1 MSDKNTATRIVDLLS
16 GISRWV
22 AGVALVLMTL
32 VISWQVYAR
41 YILNDS
47 PSWSE
52 GTALL
57 LMGWFI
63 LIGAAAGVRHGDH
76 LGFTVGLM
84 MAPPRLRVA
93 MRTVTYLLMCIFG
106 LLMAL
111 NGFELVRG
119 TWAGNIPGMILPQGV
134 DYIPL
139 VVGGILIA
147 VFSAERLVQ
156 VYTRTEEN

>member
-1 MSDKNTATRIVDLLS
+1 MIEKKSATRVLDLLS
-16 GISRWV
+16 WLSRWV
-22 AGVALVLMTL
+22 AGVSLALMSL

-41 YILNDS
+41 YDS

-63 LIGAAAGVRHGDH
+63 LIGAAAGVRRGDH
-76 LGFTVGLM
+76 LGFTVGLL
-84 MAPPRLRVA
+84 MAPPRVRMV
-93 MRTVTYLLMCIFG
+93 MRTVTYLLMVLFG
-106 LLMAL
+106 ALMAWC
-111 NGFELVRG
+111 GVELVRG

-139 VVGGILIA
+139 VAGGLLIA
-147 VFSAERLVQ
+147 IFSAEKLVQ
-156 VYTRTEEN
+156 VYTLLEED